1 MKPINKIFSTIS
13 VFLLIL
19 SLPVAA
25 DKVIFDDL
33 IITQGTGEGSLCVG
47 QGCADGEI
55 FDFDS
60 IKLKSPAPL
69 IRFEDTSSSAAFPS
83 QDWTM
88 GIVDSPSDISV
99 FFVKNAN
106 TNSNV
111 LQMSASSAGGVALG
125 ADAELMDGTISVGAT
140 GTERRIIHVAD
151 GVNPTDAVNLGQVE
165 TELTDLQVS
174 IDAINVRL
182 DDLLTRLD
190 NL

>member
-1 MKPINKIFSTIS
+1 MKPTNKIFPTI
-13 VFLLIL
+13 FLFTL
-19 SLPVAA
+19 SLSVSA
-25 DKVIFDDL
+25 DEVIFDDL
-33 IITQGTGEGSLCVG
+33 IVSGGSLCVG
-47 QGCADGEI
+47 EGCVDGEV

-88 GIVDSPSDISV
+88 GIVETPLEISV

-106 TNSNV
+106 TNTDV
-111 LQMSASSAGGVALG
+111 LQMSASNTGGVALG
-125 ADAELMDGTISVGAT
+125 AGAELMDGAISVGST

-151 GVNPTDAVNLGQVE
+151 GVNPTDAVNLGQVQ
-165 TELTDLQVS
+165 TDLADMQVS
-174 IDAINVRL
+174 IDTINVRL
-182 DDLLTRLD
+182 DGLLTRLD

>member
-1 MKPINKIFSTIS
+1 MKPINKIFSTILI
-13 VFLLIL
+13 FLFIL

-25 DKVIFDDL
+25 DEVIFDDL
-33 IITQGTGEGSLCVG
+33 IITQGNNGEGSLCVG
-47 QGCADGEI
+47 QGCVDGEI

-125 ADAELMDGTISVGAT
+125 ADAELMDGAISVGAT

-151 GVNPTDAVNLGQVE
+151 GVNPTDAVNLGQVAN
-165 TELTDLQVS
+165 LQVS

-182 DDLLTRLD
+182 DGLLTRLD
-190 NL
+190 DL